1 MIIIDGV
8 SLAEK
13 LEPVFRIG
21 LSLLLGFTVYLMLKM
36 INSIVTDNKKRD
48 RLKETKQLYT
58 ARKRQ
63 FEGDEKGWKKWR
75 DTNYKITDLVEA
87 NYYF

>member
-36 INSIVTDNKKRD
+36 INSMVRYNKILEED
-48 RLKETKQLYT
+48 P
-58 ARKRQ
+58 
-63 FEGDEKGWKKWR
+63 
-75 DTNYKITDLVEA
+75 NYSSHTP
-87 NYYF
+87 